1 MSLKETINQD
11 FKDAF
16 RAKNETQLSIMRMLL
31 AAIKNKEVEKRTR
44 LSKSEPI
51 EKLEELSQLDDQE
64 VIEVVS
70 SEIKKRKDA
79 AAQYKQ
85 GGREELAAKEEKEI
99 VVLSVYMPEQ
109 MGEEE
114 IKKLVQ
120 EAIKKV
126 GATSMQDLGKVMG
139 ALMPQVK
146 GKADGNLVN
155 KIVKEELGK

>member
-1 MSLKETINQD
+1 MNLKETINQD

-16 RAKNETQLSIMRMLL
+16 RAKNEYQLSTLRMLL

-51 EKLEELSQLDDQE
+51 EKLEELSHLDDQE

-109 MGEEE
+109 LGEGE

-126 GATSMQDLGKVMG
+126 GAAGLGDFGKVMG

-146 GKADGNLVN
+146 GKTDGNLVS